1 MMIVE
6 NDPMVMQ
13 IHSNY
18 LAKAGGFTVAA
29 RVSDGEELHVHEL
42 NYYVPEDQETWN
54 VWVFEQWH
62 KKQMKKC

>member
-1 MMIVE
+1 M
-6 NDPMVMQ
+6 
-13 IHSNY
+13 
-18 LAKAGGFTVAA
+18 
-29 RVSDGEELHVHEL
+29 EELHVHEL